1 MRPILIRGGRII
13 DPSRSTDEVADL
25 FLADGKVQASGR
37 DLGHPDDALVLEA
50 FRRLYFPPD
59 GR

>member
-13 DPSRSTDEVADL
+13 DPSRGADEVADL

-37 DLGHPDDALVLEA
+37 DLW
-50 FRRLYFPPD
+50 RRKS
-59 GR
+59 